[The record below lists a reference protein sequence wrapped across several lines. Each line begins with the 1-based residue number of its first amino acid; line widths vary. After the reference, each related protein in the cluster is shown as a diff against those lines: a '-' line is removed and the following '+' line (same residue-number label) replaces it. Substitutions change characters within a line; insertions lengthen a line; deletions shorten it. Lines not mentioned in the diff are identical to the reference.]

1 MLPRPA
7 ESSTLAI
14 PSNSATTTLL
24 LSVALLTCWFVAR
37 PGARLNSVLFR
48 RYAVSKKSGVGT
60 ATARL
65 DEPHVV
71 FKQEQYCH
79 VVECSPTI
87 VSAVGGSS

>member
-48 RYAVSKKSGVGT
+48 RYAVSKNPAS
-60 ATARL
+60 ALPRL
-65 DEPHVV
+65 DLM
-71 FKQEQYCH
+71 
-79 VVECSPTI
+79 SLT
-87 VSAVGGSS
+87 